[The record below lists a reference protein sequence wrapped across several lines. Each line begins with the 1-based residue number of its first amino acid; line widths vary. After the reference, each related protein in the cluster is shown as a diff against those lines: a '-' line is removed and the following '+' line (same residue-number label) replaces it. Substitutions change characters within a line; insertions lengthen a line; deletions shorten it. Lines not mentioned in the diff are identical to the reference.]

1 MKAGKREGAKA
12 RQRGR
17 WAAGQVTASLLVLF
31 VLTLACRGQRQNV
44 APAPVESTGEF
55 SLVVNSRHLLD
66 VNIFI
71 QHDGQADRVATVPA
85 SSSRTLTLPS
95 WMLGQSRL
103 VRIIAEPIGDETRY
117 TTDLLSV
124 HPGEIVELNVE
135 SAIARSNYSIQ

>member
-1 MKAGKREGAKA
+1 MFA
-12 RQRGR
+12 
-17 WAAGQVTASLLVLF
+17 LVA
-31 VLTLACRGQRQNV
+31 VTLACRGPRQNV
-44 APAPVESTGEF
+44 APAGVEPAGEF
-55 SLVVNSRHLLD
+55 SLTVNSRHMLD

-71 QHDGQADRVATVPA
+71 LHDGQADRVATIPA

-95 WMLGQSRL
+95 WMLGQSKL